1 MAASDNNGS
10 WKNTVIAILIAAFVG
25 YWGGQAIANFQ
36 SKATMDDHEDRI
48 RKVEEAVIY
57 LKTLVEERNAAK

>member
-1 MAASDNNGS
+1 MASDTNGS

-25 YWGGQAIANFQ
+25 YWGGQAISQFQ
-36 SKATMDDHEDRI
+36 SSDELADHEKRI

-57 LKTLVEERNAAK
+57 LKTLVEERDGK